1 MIKDDYVLKK
11 KYDERV
17 AEGEAWWA
25 DFVAKA
31 NERNKNKVA
40 IGCALNPDKP
50 LTSKRRY
57 VD

>member
-1 MIKDDYVLKK
+1 MNRIEKIRR
-11 KYDERV
+11 RV
-17 AEGEAWWA
+17 AEGDAWWHNYCVTVNKFMEA
-25 DFVAKA
+25 DG
-31 NERNKNKVA
+31 KVA